1 MGTTCQV
8 TIVGGSDTLVGVA
21 QSRVD
26 ELERRWSRFRADSEI
41 TRLNARPGLPTGLS
55 TDSYLLVER
64 AVAGWRWT
72 SGLYDPTVLHAIEDA
87 GYDRSFEQ
95 IGGATAD
102 RRASATPGCSR
113 MILDPHLRTVTLPAD
128 AGFDPGGIG
137 KGLATDLVVALLI
150 AEGADG
156 ACVNLGGDGRVA
168 GEPPPGGW
176 RVGVGNPYG
185 DDEVI
190 AVLTLTD
197 HGIATSSRLVRR
209 WTANG
214 AVRHHLL
221 DPRTGDQVDNGTD
234 TVTVI
239 EREAWMAEVLSKA
252 VFVGGPDVGAALLAG
267 SGAAG
272 IAVSGPNNVQP
283 LGPLAAYLGAV
294 A

>member
-1 MGTTCQV
+1 
-8 TIVGGSDTLVGVA
+8 VA
-21 QSRVD
+21 RSRVD

-55 TDSYLLVER
+55 ADSYLLVER
-64 AVAGWRWT
+64 AIAGWRWT
-72 SGLYDPTVLHAIEDA
+72 SGLYDPTVLRAIEDA

-95 IGGATAD
+95 IGATG
-102 RRASATPGCSR
+102 RHASAAPGCSR
-113 MILDPHLRTVTLPAD
+113 VVLDPHLRTVTLPRD

-137 KGLATDLVVALLI
+137 KGLAADLVVALLM

-156 ACVNLGGDGRVA
+156 ACVSLGGDGRVA

-197 HGIATSSRLVRR
+197 HGIATSSRLMRR

-239 EREAWMAEVLSKA
+239 AREAWMAEVLSKA
-252 VFVGGPDVGAALLAG
+252 VFVGGPDVGAALLAR
-267 SGAAG
+267 SAAAG
-272 IAVSGPNNVQP
+272 IAVSGPNSVQP
-283 LGPLAAYLGAV
+283 LGPLAAYLSAAAV